1 MDNQVHKFVVD
12 NQDHPQMIE
21 ICVELKRL
29 SGLNV
34 CDMGCVQYTKF
45 VLHNLEEEERV
56 FHLCHHSKKLA
67 IAMGSSTQLLVLQ
80 SE

>member
-1 MDNQVHKFVVD
+1 VDYQVHKFVVD

-21 ICVELKRL
+21 ICAQLKRL
-29 SGLNV
+29 SGFNV

-45 VLHNLEEEERV
+45 VLHNVEEEESV
-56 FHLCHHSKKLA
+56 FHLCHYSKKLA